1 MAKQS
6 RSAPVMR
13 TVLEAVAER
22 LMEGDEI
29 LIRIPEI
36 CESTGVNYGS
46 VYHHFG
52 SREGVID
59 AAYGLIFSRIVEDDI
74 AALSKINESASTFDE
89 YVQAIR
95 PVLERISIGPERLAR
110 RAIRSRIVAAALTRP
125 ELRLLIG
132 IDQARL
138 TNELVRIVHYG
149 QQHGWVRRDV
159 SGQSIAMLMQA
170 VVLGR
175 TMDDLA
181 LIPMSDL
188 KWEQTLVAIFMEM
201 LNVPV
206 TVH

>member
-1 MAKQS
+1 
-6 RSAPVMR
+6 MR
-13 TVLEAVAER
+13 IVLEAVAER

-59 AAYGLIFSRIVEDDI
+59 AAYSLIFSRIVEDDI
-74 AALSKINESASTFDE
+74 VALLQVTESTTTFDE
-89 YVQAIR
+89 YVGAVSH
-95 PVLERISIGPERLAR
+95 VLERISIGPERLAR

-125 ELRLLIG
+125 ELRVLIS
-132 IDQARL
+132 IDQARI
-138 TNELVRIVHYG
+138 TKELLRIVNHG
-149 QQHGWVRRDV
+149 QRRGWMRRDV
-159 SGQSIAMLMQA
+159 PSQSIVMLMQS

-181 LIPMSDL
+181 IVPLSDVE
-188 KWEQTLVAIFMEM
+188 WEQMLVAIFMEM

-206 TVH
+206 AVH

>member
-1 MAKQS
+1 MAKQR
-6 RSAPVMR
+6 RSVPVMR

-36 CESTGVNYGS
+36 CEATGVNYGS

-59 AAYGLIFSRIVEDDI
+59 AAYSLIFSRIVEDDI
-74 AALSKINESASTFDE
+74 VALSQVTESTNTFDE
-89 YVQAIR
+89 YADAVRHA
-95 PVLERISIGPERLAR
+95 LERISIGPERLAR

-125 ELRLLIG
+125 ELRALIG
-132 IDQARL
+132 VDQARI
-138 TNELVRIVHYG
+138 TKELLRLVNHG
-149 QQHGWVRRDV
+149 QRRGWMRRDV
-159 SGQSIAMLMQA
+159 PGQSIAILMQA

-181 LIPMSDL
+181 LVPLSDL
-188 KWEQTLVAIFMEM
+188 EWEQMLVAIFTEM

>member
-1 MAKQS
+1 
-6 RSAPVMR
+6 MR

-59 AAYGLIFSRIVEDDI
+59 AAYGLIFSRIVEEDI
-74 AALSKINESASTFDE
+74 AALSQINESANTFDE

-125 ELRLLIG
+125 ELRVLIG

-206 TVH
+206 AVH

>member
-6 RSAPVMR
+6 RSVPVMR

-95 PVLERISIGPERLAR
+95 PVLERISTGPERLAR

-125 ELRLLIG
+125 ELRVLIG

>member
-6 RSAPVMR
+6 RSVPVMR

-59 AAYGLIFSRIVEDDI
+59 AAYSLIFSRLVEDDI
-74 AALSKINESASTFDE
+74 VALAQVNESADTFDE
-89 YVQAIR
+89 YVDAIR
-95 PVLERISIGPERLAR
+95 PVLERISFGPERLAR
-110 RAIRSRIVAAALTRP
+110 RAMRSRIVAAALTRP
-125 ELRLLIG
+125 DLRALIAR
-132 IDQARL
+132 DQSRL
-138 TNELVRIVHYG
+138 TNELLRIANYG
-149 QQHGWVRRDV
+149 QQRGWMRRDV
-159 SGQSIAMLMQA
+159 SGNSIAILMQA
-170 VVLGR
+170 VALGR

-181 LIPMSDL
+181 LIPMSDIE
-188 KWEQTLVAIFMEM
+188 WEQTLVAFFMEM
-201 LNVPV
+201 MNVPV
-206 TVH
+206 NTH